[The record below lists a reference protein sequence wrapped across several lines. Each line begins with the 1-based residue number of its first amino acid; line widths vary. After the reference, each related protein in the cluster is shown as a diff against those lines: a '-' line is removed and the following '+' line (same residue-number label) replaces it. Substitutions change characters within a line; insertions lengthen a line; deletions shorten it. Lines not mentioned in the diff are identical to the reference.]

1 MKKGLRDD
9 EVGVSEA
16 LPLIPERPHEFPHNS
31 GAPTVVSRSRTTTL
45 TADCAMC
52 SSLAA
57 ALKLTSRATETK
69 ICNYGF
75 VTCGNA
81 AFVVGREFSQLLLLP
96 LF

>member
-1 MKKGLRDD
+1 
-9 EVGVSEA
+9 
-16 LPLIPERPHEFPHNS
+16 
-31 GAPTVVSRSRTTTL
+31 
-45 TADCAMC
+45 MC

-57 ALKLTSRATETK
+57 AVKLRFQATETK
-69 ICNYGF
+69 ICNCRF